1 MADIRVV
8 IQKPINLIGGDV
20 DGGHA
25 SSVYTA
31 AQVINGG
38 NA

>member
-1 MADIRVV
+1 MAKIRVI
-8 IQKPINLIGGDV
+8 IQKPINLIDGDV
-20 DGGHA
+20 EGGNA
-25 SSVYTA
+25 SSVYTQ